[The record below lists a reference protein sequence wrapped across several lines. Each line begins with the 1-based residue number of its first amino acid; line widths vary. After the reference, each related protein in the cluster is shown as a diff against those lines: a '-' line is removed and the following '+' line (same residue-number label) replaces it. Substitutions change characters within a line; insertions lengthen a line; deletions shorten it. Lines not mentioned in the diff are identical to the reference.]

1 MNGIHDMGGM
11 HGFGRVE
18 REPGEPIF
26 HARWEARVFGI
37 SLLAGLRMGGSIDER
52 RHGLERL
59 DPVTYL
65 RFGYYGRWLA
75 RLEQSLLEQG
85 VLRPG
90 ELEQRLA
97 GRKTEA
103 APLPALPAPE
113 HGAKHPFLRTR
124 DRAPAFRVGDRVR
137 TRNHQPAG
145 HTRLAAYIRT
155 RRGVVARVYPA
166 CVFPDTNAHGRGE
179 EPQPVYAVRFE
190 GRELW
195 GESAEPQ
202 SAVCFD
208 CFESYLEPD
217 PEA

>member
-18 REPGEPIF
+18 IEKGEPVF
-26 HARWEARVFGI
+26 HGHWEARVFGM
-37 SLLAGLRMGGSIDER
+37 SLLAGLRLGGNIDER

-65 RFGYYGRWLA
+65 RHGYYGRWLA
-75 RLEQSLLEQG
+75 RLEQDLLERG

-90 ELEQRLA
+90 ELAARLA
-97 GRKTEA
+97 GQKGPP
-103 APLPALPAPE
+103 APLPALPAPSRPAE
-113 HGAKHPFLRTR
+113 HPFLRTV
-124 DRAPAFRVGDRVR
+124 DRAPAFRVGDRVQ

-145 HTRLAAYIRT
+145 HTRLTGYART

-166 CVFPDTNAHGRGE
+166 CVFPDTNAHGEGE
-179 EPQPVYAVRFE
+179 QPQPVYAVRFE
-190 GRELW
+190 GRELF
-195 GESAEPQ
+195 GGSAEPR
-202 SAVCFD
+202 SCVFLD

-217 PEA
+217 LRA

>member
-18 REPGEPIF
+18 VEKGEPVF

-37 SLLAGLRMGGSIDER
+37 SLLAGLRLGGNSDER

-59 DPVTYL
+59 DPLTYL

-75 RLEQSLLEQG
+75 RLEQSLLEHG
-85 VLRPG
+85 VLRPE

-97 GRKTEA
+97 GRQTA
-103 APLPALPAPE
+103 AARLPPLPAPDR
-113 HGAKHPFLRTR
+113 GAKHPFLRTR
-124 DRAPAFRVGDRVR
+124 DQAPVFRVGDRVR

-145 HTRLAAYIRT
+145 HTRLAAYTRT

-166 CVFPDTNAHGRGE
+166 CVFPDTNAHGKGE

-202 SAVCFD
+202 SAVYFD

-217 PEA
+217 PLA

>member
-1 MNGIHDMGGM
+1 VNGIHDMGGM

-18 REPGEPIF
+18 VEKGEPVF
-26 HARWEARVFGI
+26 HARWEARVFGM
-37 SLLAGLRMGGSIDER
+37 SLLAGLRLGANIDER

-65 RFGYYGRWLA
+65 RDGYYGRWLV
-75 RLEQSLLEQG
+75 RLEQSLLERG

-90 ELEQRLA
+90 ELAGRLA
-97 GRKTEA
+97 GHKA
-103 APLPALPAPE
+103 AATPLPKLPAPARPAE
-113 HGAKHPFLRTR
+113 HPFLRTV
-124 DRAPAFRVGDRVR
+124 DRSPVFRVGDRVQ

-145 HTRLAAYIRT
+145 HTRLAGYTRT

-166 CVFPDTNAHGRGE
+166 CVFPDTNAHGQGE

-195 GESAEPQ
+195 GESAEPR
-202 SAVCFD
+202 SSVYFD

-217 PEA
+217 AHA